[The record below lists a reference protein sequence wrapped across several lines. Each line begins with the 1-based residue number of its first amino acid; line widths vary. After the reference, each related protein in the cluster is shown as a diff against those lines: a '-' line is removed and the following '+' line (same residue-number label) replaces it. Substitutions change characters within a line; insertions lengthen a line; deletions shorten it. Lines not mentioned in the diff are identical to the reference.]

1 MKLTKSILKDLIK
14 EEIEASLKEQ
24 DREFEAPQA
33 ATSPKL
39 KKIKESRIKQIIVEE
54 IDSVL
59 IESALSEGL
68 GDELG
73 KSLGKKLGKRL
84 SDKRGDGLGDEL
96 GKLALQGAIGLAKA
110 VPKAY
115 KPAPDDG
122 FGNKYYAPKSH
133 FRGHAQYNR
142 GKMKDNIIC
151 RGINPR
157 TGRTCSGTLVTA
169 HPAAKKYFDKQDKKQ
184 AAEQKA
190 SKSQVRAMG
199 RAAMNG
205 SKDALAD
212 LEFMAQTNPY
222 AVAILDVIYNTKPE
236 LMPADVRARAIA
248 PKAIDTDEFK
258 YTDI

>member
-1 MKLTKSILKDLIK
+1 MKLTKSILKELIK
-14 EEIEASLKEQ
+14 EQIEASLEEQ
-24 DREFEAPQA
+24 DRVFEVPLA

-59 IESALSEGL
+59 IESALSEG
-68 GDELG
+68 E
-73 KSLGKKLGKRL
+73 SL
-84 SDKRGDGLGDEL
+84 SDEL
-96 GKLALQGAIGLAKA
+96 GKLIGKGLIGLTDGGR
-110 VPKAY
+110 VIPKAF
-115 KPAPDDG
+115 KPGPDDG
-122 FGNKYYAPKSH
+122 FGNKFIASDEFKGGAGSSIKRKVY
-133 FRGHAQYNR
+133 
-142 GKMKDNIIC
+142 C

-205 SKDALAD
+205 SKDALTD
-212 LEFMAQTNPY
+212 LELMAQTNPY
-222 AVAILDVIYNTKPE
+222 AVAILDVIYNAKPE
-236 LMPADVRARAIA
+236 LMPADARARMAA
-248 PKAIDTDEFK
+248 PKAMDSDEFK

>member
-24 DREFEAPQA
+24 DREIEAPQA

-73 KSLGKKLGKRL
+73 K
-84 SDKRGDGLGDEL
+84 
-96 GKLALQGAIGLAKA
+96 LALRGAIGLAKA
-110 VPKAY
+110 MPKAY

-151 RGINPR
+151 KGINPR

-212 LEFMAQTNPY
+212 LELMAQTNPY

-236 LMPADVRARAIA
+236 LMPADVRARVMA
-248 PKAIDTDEFK
+248 PKAIDSDEFK

>member
-14 EEIEASLKEQ
+14 EEIKASLEEQ
-24 DREFEAPQA
+24 DRVIEAPLA

-39 KKIKESRIKQIIVEE
+39 NKIKESRIKQIIVEE
-54 IDSVL
+54 INSVL
-59 IESALSEGL
+59 IESVLSEGL

-73 KSLGKKLGKRL
+73 KFALK
-84 SDKRGDGLGDEL
+84 GL
-96 GKLALQGAIGLAKA
+96 IGLTDGGRLIPSAFE
-110 VPKAY
+110 PG
-115 KPAPDDG
+115 PDDG
-122 FGNKYYAPKSH
+122 FGNKFITSKNFKGGAGSSIEKKV
-133 FRGHAQYNR
+133 F
-142 GKMKDNIIC
+142 C

-169 HPAAKKYFDKQDKKQ
+169 HPAAKKYFDKQDKEQ

-205 SKDALAD
+205 SKDALTD
-212 LEFMAQTNPY
+212 LELMAQTNPY

-236 LMPADVRARAIA
+236 LMPDAARARMAA
-248 PKAIDTDEFK
+248 PKAMDSDELK
-258 YTDI
+258 YTDY